1 MNDHT
6 AGWIAVGISAL
17 TLLNLSFLFLSAY
30 WKLPLA
36 EQHLANSRIVL
47 NTKSVWTGNDPI
59 ARLNRLCAV
68 ALVFTM
74 RGLLEKRGLIDTNEA
89 DHVPLGLRVWTAG
102 PVVTS
107 CLVFAGGISFWLMA
121 KLSST

>member
-1 MNDHT
+1 MNDDT

-17 TLLNLSFLFLSAY
+17 TLLNLFFLLLSAY

-36 EQHLANSRIVL
+36 EQQLANSRIVL
-47 NTKSVWTGNDPI
+47 NTRSVWTGNDPVS
-59 ARLNRLCAV
+59 RLNRLCAV

-74 RGLLEKRGLIDTNEA
+74 RGLLEKRGLIDKNEA

-102 PVVTS
+102 PLLTS
-107 CLVFAGGISFWLMA
+107 CLVFVGGISFWVMA
-121 KLSST
+121 KLASI